1 MGTFSIGALGTEP
14 ATDHTDLLAEPVAA
28 ALAALPPDVARQF
41 GVAEIDPDDSDTAR
55 FTERYEVPLD
65 ASANCVVVSG
75 RRSGET
81 RTAGCLVLA
90 TTRVDV
96 NGAARRR
103 LDVRK
108 ASFAAQRDAVEL
120 TGMEYGG
127 ITPLG
132 LPPGWPLLV
141 DEAVLT
147 APLVVL
153 GSGVRHGKLV
163 APGAALLAL
172 PGAESLPGL
181 GVPPVS

>member
-1 MGTFSIGALGTEP
+1 MGTFTIGSLRTEP
-14 ATDHTDLLAEPVAA
+14 AAEHGDLLAAPVAA
-28 ALAALPPDVARQF
+28 ALASLPAEVSSQF
-41 GVAEIDPDDSDTAR
+41 GVVEIDPDHSDTAR

-132 LPPGWPLLV
+132 LPPEWPLLV
-141 DEAVLT
+141 DEAVLA

-153 GSGVRHGKLV
+153 GSGVRRGKLV

-172 PGAESLPGL
+172 PGAEPLPGL
-181 GVPPVS
+181 GVPAVS